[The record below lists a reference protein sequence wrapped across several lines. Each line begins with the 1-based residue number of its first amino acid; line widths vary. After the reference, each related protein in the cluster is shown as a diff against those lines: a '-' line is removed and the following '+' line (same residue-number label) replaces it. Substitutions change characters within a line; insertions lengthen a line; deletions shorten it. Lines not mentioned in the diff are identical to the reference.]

1 MTGAE
6 TVQWVA
12 LGAIAAKLGA
22 QLLLERVNVSH
33 AAALHG
39 GREDRKMVD
48 YLRARSAVDQAD
60 LAWRAVFL
68 AALLFSGFLPW
79 LWRVLG
85 LGTASNVFHQGAFVL
100 AVVFLMGLA
109 RLPAD
114 WVEQF
119 RVEERFGFNRSNQK
133 LWWADQFRGWL
144 LLALLGWPL
153 VAVLLWFV
161 GWSPKFWW
169 LWGWATF
176 LGFQLLMM
184 IVAPVLILPLFNK
197 LTPLQDGQLKTRL
210 LALADKCGFQTRG
223 IQVMDGSRR
232 SGHSNA
238 FFTGVGKFRRIVLF
252 DTLIEQMDPRQ
263 TEAVLAHEIGH
274 WKLGHIP
281 RLLLVGAATS
291 LLGFWLLWQLIQQP
305 VLFEAFGFGGGSVAA
320 ALALVV
326 ALSGTFTFWAGP
338 LGNLLS
344 RRHEYQAD
352 AYAKRVLG
360 DGLPLAEALRL
371 LTEKNLSNPSP
382 HPAYSVF
389 YHSHPTASERERALL
404 G

>member
-1 MTGAE
+1 
-6 TVQWVA
+6 
-12 LGAIAAKLGA
+12 
-22 QLLLERVNVSH
+22 
-33 AAALHG
+33 
-39 GREDRKMVD
+39 
-48 YLRARSAVDQAD
+48 
-60 LAWRAVFL
+60 
-68 AALLFSGFLPW
+68 
-79 LWRVLG
+79 
-85 LGTASNVFHQGAFVL
+85 
-100 AVVFLMGLA
+100 
-109 RLPAD
+109 
-114 WVEQF
+114 
-119 RVEERFGFNRSNQK
+119 
-133 LWWADQFRGWL
+133 
-144 LLALLGWPL
+144 
-153 VAVLLWFV
+153 
-161 GWSPKFWW
+161 
-169 LWGWATF
+169 
-176 LGFQLLMM
+176 
-184 IVAPVLILPLFNK
+184 
-197 LTPLQDGQLKTRL
+197 
-210 LALADKCGFQTRG
+210 
-223 IQVMDGSRR
+223 MDGSRR

>member
-6 TVQWVA
+6 TVQWVVF
-12 LGAIAAKLGA
+12 GAIAAKLAA
-22 QLLLERVNVSH
+22 QLLLERLNLSH
-33 AAALHG
+33 AAALGG
-39 GREDRKMVD
+39 GRQDPKMLA
-48 YLRARSAVDQAD
+48 YLQARSAVDQGD

-79 LWRVLG
+79 LWRIFG
-85 LGTASNVFHQGAFVL
+85 IGPASNVFHQGAFVL
-100 AVVFLMGLA
+100 TLLFLVGLA

-119 RVEERFGFNRSNQK
+119 RVEERFGFNRSTQK
-133 LWWADQFRGWL
+133 LWWADQLRGWL
-144 LLALLGWPL
+144 LLVVLGWPL
-153 VAVLLWFV
+153 LAVLLWFV

-197 LTPLQDGQLKTRL
+197 LTPLEDGQLKTRL
-210 LALADKCGFQTRG
+210 LDLAGKCGFQTRG

-281 RLLLVGAATS
+281 RLLLAGAATS
-291 LLGFWLLWQLIQQP
+291 LVGFWALGQLIQQP
-305 VLFEAFGFGGGSVAA
+305 ALFQAFGFPNGSAPA
-320 ALALVV
+320 ALALFLT
-326 ALSGTFTFWAGP
+326 LSGLFTFWVSP

-352 AYAKRVLG
+352 AYAKQVLG

-382 HPAYSVF
+382 HPAYAGF
-389 YHSHPTASERERALL
+389 YHSHPTACERERALL